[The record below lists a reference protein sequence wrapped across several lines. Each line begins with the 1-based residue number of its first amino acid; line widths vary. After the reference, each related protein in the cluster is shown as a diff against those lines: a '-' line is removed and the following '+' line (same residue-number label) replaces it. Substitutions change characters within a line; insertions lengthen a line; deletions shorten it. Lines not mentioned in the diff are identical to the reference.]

1 MGHRVLIVE
10 DDVFVLEL
18 LGTCMRQAGYDVS
31 LATTGKDMHDILTR
45 LSIDIIL
52 LDLTLPDED
61 GLALVR
67 RLRARSSLPIIVL
80 TSRTGREDRLA
91 ALELG
96 VDDFVTKPC
105 DTEELLL
112 RVRNLI
118 TRSQSSSGS
127 SGMDMVSNIHEFD
140 GWELN
145 VSAGSLTDPTGID
158 VPLPLSEFNLLTALV
173 RAPGRILSRGFLLDA
188 INQGDDGASD
198 RMVDVLIS
206 RLRKKLGDNP
216 RKPLKI
222 VTVSGRGYKFMSQK

>member
-1 MGHRVLIVE
+1 MSDRVLIVE

-31 LATTGKDMHDILTR
+31 LATTGKDMHEILNR
-45 LSIDIIL
+45 VNIDVIL

-80 TSRTGREDRLA
+80 TARTDRADRLA

-118 TRSQSSSGS
+118 ARSKSSTQSAPNQMISQ
-127 SGMDMVSNIHEFD
+127 IHEFG

-145 VSAGSLTDPTGID
+145 VTAGSLTDPDGGD
-158 VPLPLSEFNLLTALV
+158 VPLPLSEFNLLCALV
-173 RAPGRILSRGFLLDA
+173 RAPGRILSRDFLLDA

-216 RKPLKI
+216 RNPSRIL
-222 VTVSGRGYKFMSQK
+222 TVSGRGYKFMNG